1 MELTIRILSG
11 VLAALVVVGF
21 FGLTVLVHELGHFL
35 AARACGMRIDAFSIG
50 FGPAIVKRKRG
61 NTIYKIGWIPF
72 GGYVALPQLDPSGM
86 STIQGE
92 NGEEGALP
100 PASWWKRILVSLA
113 GPIGNIILAVLIAV
127 LISLFPPVDI
137 APGVDISGAVIGTV
151 DDDSPAQ
158 EAGLRIG
165 DQVLVV
171 AGNAVATWD
180 EFSTECHLASG
191 GEAKTV
197 DLLVSNRLD
206 HAMRTVAAPLG
217 KAPDAG
223 FYRVPGIGGLRL
235 CGIGDVLEG
244 MPAALAGLQTNDL
257 IVAFDGKP
265 LYGHAHF
272 IHALQEGAGREAT
285 LRVLRGK
292 DLINV
297 TLTPVLGEKEG
308 RWIVGAVVGDAD
320 PAVPMWMRFRHPW
333 RQIEGDITAVGRV
346 LRALVA
352 PKQKGEAKRVAQ
364 ALNGP
369 IVILATMWLNTLA
382 NLLYTVGF
390 VRFLNVNL
398 AIINLLPLPV
408 LDGGHIMFAI
418 YEGVTR
424 RKVNPKV
431 LNWLVNAF
439 AVLLLT
445 FFVYISVRDT
455 WLLARIFGKK
465 PAAVENVMPGAST
478 NAVPAAGEGVA
489 PAAAE
494 AP

>member
-180 EFSTECHLASG
+180 EFSTECHLAS
-191 GEAKTV
+191 
-197 DLLVSNRLD
+197 
-206 HAMRTVAAPLG
+206 AA
-217 KAPDAG
+217 
-223 FYRVPGIGGLRL
+223 
-235 CGIGDVLEG
+235 
-244 MPAALAGLQTNDL
+244 
-257 IVAFDGKP
+257 
-265 LYGHAHF
+265 
-272 IHALQEGAGREAT
+272 
-285 LRVLRGK
+285 
-292 DLINV
+292 
-297 TLTPVLGEKEG
+297 
-308 RWIVGAVVGDAD
+308 
-320 PAVPMWMRFRHPW
+320 
-333 RQIEGDITAVGRV
+333 
-346 LRALVA
+346 
-352 PKQKGEAKRVAQ
+352 
-364 ALNGP
+364 
-369 IVILATMWLNTLA
+369 
-382 NLLYTVGF
+382 
-390 VRFLNVNL
+390 
-398 AIINLLPLPV
+398 
-408 LDGGHIMFAI
+408 
-418 YEGVTR
+418 
-424 RKVNPKV
+424 
-431 LNWLVNAF
+431 
-439 AVLLLT
+439 
-445 FFVYISVRDT
+445 
-455 WLLARIFGKK
+455 
-465 PAAVENVMPGAST
+465 
-478 NAVPAAGEGVA
+478 
-489 PAAAE
+489 
-494 AP
+494 